1 MSLDEMRK
9 LDALKTYKELEAA
22 KARIEQLEAKIKSL
36 RQIGGELRDRYE
48 PFARHI
54 IEKEI
59 IKDWDRLN

>member
-1 MSLDEMRK
+1 MRR
-9 LDALKTYKELEAA
+9 LDALKTYKELEHA
-22 KARIEQLEAKIKSL
+22 KARIEQLESKIKSL